1 MITVL
6 VVLLSQV
13 LGACHRS
20 HAGDCARVYYHT
32 NCEGESM
39 ELRQGSSKFVGHHWN
54 DHISSL
60 VVKKGCKLSVFEHHN
75 HLGAAKG
82 FSNKAGGNLVND
94 KITIWGKTKRWN
106 DQISSWRCKCYSKCK
121 WYDWS
126 FYCL

>member
-75 HLGAAKG
+75 HKGASTG
-82 FSNKAGGNLVND
+82 FSGTATRLKNHKLFRWF
-94 KITIWGKTKRWN
+94 KMTTWN
-106 DQISSWRCKCYSKCK
+106 DQISSWRCRCYSKCK
-121 WYDWS
+121 WYNP
-126 FYCL
+126 FCK